1 MRSIASARDLLHH
14 VARICTP
21 GGLVSSILTGRSASL
36 SESDACATGLWSM
49 RSRCWDEDVLCEVAD
64 GATAALRARLAPVV
78 FDPGESLGCV
88 SSYFSERF
96 GLPAGASTST
106 CPS

>member
-1 MRSIASARDLLHH
+1 
-14 VARICTP
+14 
-21 GGLVSSILTGRSASL
+21 
-36 SESDACATGLWSM
+36 M
-49 RSRCWDEDVLCEVAD
+49 RSRCWDEDVLREIAGGD
-64 GATAALRARLAPVV
+64 AASLRARLAPVV

-96 GLPAGASTST
+96 GLPAGAPPSS